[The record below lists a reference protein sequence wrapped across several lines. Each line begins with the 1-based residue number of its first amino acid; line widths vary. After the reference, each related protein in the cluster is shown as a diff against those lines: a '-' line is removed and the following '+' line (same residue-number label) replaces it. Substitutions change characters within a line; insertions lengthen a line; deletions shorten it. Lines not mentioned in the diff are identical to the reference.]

1 VFVIA
6 ARDAFVVVSRQ
17 RCRPTSVNVAT
28 FDRLYS
34 HGWSK
39 LMRLFAFAAVATL
52 GIAPLAG
59 CMSQTPDSHL
69 TLLPKSPTPVVA
81 EAGPTPA
88 SPTTTTSYTPPP
100 LPVAV
105 TLPALN
111 PLPTTPI
118 MKDMNA
124 RPISGGTLAVLS
136 DGRTAVAADS
146 DRDQVYIVDLA
157 SNQLS
162 FTVTLQAGDEPGR
175 LIQDAAGLVHVALRS
190 GGAVATIDPKTGTIV
205 GRRALCAAPRGLAV
219 EKNAAGGSTLH
230 VACAGGELVSIDAS
244 PSAQTPTRSLNL
256 GRDLRDVVVSSAGR
270 LLVSTFRTADVMVI
284 AADGTVNAGH
294 LKPNH
299 DLQDRATGVA
309 WRMLPRSDGTAV
321 VLHETNTQDAL
332 ATTPGGYGQTFGCGS
347 IVTST
352 VTVIAPDDQTAP
364 TAGMPLEQTIVGAD
378 VALSPDGQKM
388 AVVSIAGGDQ
398 GNQVAFFDL
407 GGSPVFNGGGCW
419 PQTDA
424 STSTVTV
431 VAPDDQSGM
440 TTPDAYLPP
449 NGEIVAVAYDKLGNV
464 IVQSRE
470 PATLQILTQ
479 RVPAVTLSTDSR
491 FDSGHQLFHTAT
503 TDQVACVS
511 CHPEGG
517 EDGRVWTFQ
526 LLGERRTQSLR
537 GGIMDTAP
545 FHWSGDEP
553 NMTMLMTD
561 VFQGRMAGGKVD
573 TQGVGALASWLDK
586 IPTIPTSQTADV
598 GAVVRGQTLFASAGC
613 VSCHNGPDFTNGQ
626 TVSVGTGG
634 ASSQAFQVPQLHGLA
649 MRAPYMH
656 DGCAATLHDR
666 FATPCGGG
674 AMHGNA
680 STLSEAQLGDLIAYL
695 ETL

>member
-1 VFVIA
+1 
-6 ARDAFVVVSRQ
+6 
-17 RCRPTSVNVAT
+17 
-28 FDRLYS
+28 
-34 HGWSK
+34 
-39 LMRLFAFAAVATL
+39 MRLFAFATVATL

-59 CMSQTPDSHL
+59 CLSQTPDAHQTVLVGPPAVAPS
-69 TLLPKSPTPVVA
+69 VIA
-81 EAGPTPA
+81 EAPATPDV
-88 SPTTTTSYTPPP
+88 PPTTTSYTPPP

-105 TLPALN
+105 KLPALT
-111 PLPTTPI
+111 PLPATPL
-118 MKDMNA
+118 MKDMKA

-162 FTVTLQAGDEPGR
+162 FTVALQAGDEPGR
-175 LIQDAAGLVHVALRS
+175 IIQDAAGLVHVALRS
-190 GGAVATIDPKTGTIV
+190 GGAVATIDPTTGTIV

-219 EKNAAGGSTLH
+219 QTSATGASTLH
-230 VACAGGELVSIDAS
+230 VACAGGELVSIDAT
-244 PSAQTPTRSLNL
+244 PSAQTPTRTLDL
-256 GRDLRDVVVSSAGR
+256 GRDLRDVVVSTSGR
-270 LLVSTFRTADVMVI
+270 LLVSTFRTADVMVVG
-284 AADGTVNAGH
+284 ADGTVNAEH
-294 LKPNH
+294 LKPAH
-299 DLQDRATGVA
+299 DVQDRASGVA

-321 VLHETNTQDAL
+321 VLHETNTQNAL

-364 TAGMPLEQTIVGAD
+364 TSGTPLEQTIVGAD
-378 VALSPDGQKM
+378 FALSPDGQKM
-388 AVVSIAGGDQ
+388 AVVSIAGADQ
-398 GNQVAFFDL
+398 GNQVTFFDL
-407 GGSPVFNGGGCW
+407 SGGPVFNGGGCW
-419 PQTDA
+419 PQDDA
-424 STSTVTV
+424 STATVTV
-431 VAPDDQSGM
+431 VAPGNQGDQSGM
-440 TTPDAYLPP
+440 APPDAYLPP
-449 NGEIVAVAYDKLGNV
+449 NGEIVAVAYDKVGNV

-479 RVPAVTLSTDSR
+479 RLPAVTLSTDSR

-517 EDGRVWTFQ
+517 EDGRVWQFQ
-526 LLGERRTQSLR
+526 LLGDRRTQSLR

-561 VFQGRMAGGKVD
+561 VFQGRMAGGQVD

-586 IPTIPTSQTADV
+586 IPTIPTSQTADD
-598 GAVVRGQTLFASAGC
+598 ATLVRGQTLFASAGC
-613 VSCHNGPDFTNGQ
+613 VACHNGPDFTNGQ
-626 TVSVGTGG
+626 TVSVGTG
-634 ASSQAFQVPQLHGLA
+634 SQSQAFQVPQLHGLA

-666 FATPCGGG
+666 FALPCGGG
-674 AMHGNA
+674 ASHGNA
-680 STLSEAQLGDLIAYL
+680 SALSEAQLGDLIAYL